1 MTDRAGNPVPNGNS
15 GSITLA
21 FLGAGLDAWIEINL
35 TGSVSA
41 PPLHP
46 ITAESF
52 AIIDR
57 EFGPHQIDPA
67 EYAIIRRVIHTT
79 ADFDYRDRLQFCPGA
94 IAAGISALTEQR
106 PIVVDVTM
114 VHQGIR
120 GLVGQTFGNAIV
132 SAISHP
138 VASAPVAAQNAKL
151 AGQTR
156 SARGMAACIAQHPE
170 AIYVIG
176 NAPTALLTLA
186 EQIRQGTA
194 RPSLV
199 IAAPVGFVSVV
210 ESKAAIAALPVP
222 QIRVEGRKGG
232 STVAAAIV
240 NALVMLAC
248 TAEK

>member
-1 MTDRAGNPVPNGNS
+1 MGGKAGEADPSLSLGSMTF
-15 GSITLA
+15 A
-21 FLGAGLDAWIEINL
+21 FLNADLHVWIEINL
-35 TGSVSA
+35 MGSVST

-79 ADFDYRDRLQFCPGA
+79 ADFDYRDRLQFGEGA
-94 IAAGISALTEQR
+94 IAAGITALTEQR

-114 VHQGIR
+114 VQQGIR
-120 GLVGQTFGNAIV
+120 GLLGQTFGNPIV

-138 VASAPVAAQNAKL
+138 AASVSAEDAAPAAK

-156 SARGMAACIAQHPE
+156 SARGMAACIAQHPK

-186 EQIRQGTA
+186 EQIRAGQA
-194 RPSLV
+194 EPALV

-210 ESKAAIAALPVP
+210 ESKEAIADRSVP
-222 QIRVEGRKGG
+222 QILVEGRKGG

-248 TAEK
+248 AA

>member
-1 MTDRAGNPVPNGNS
+1 MTDP
-15 GSITLA
+15 
-21 FLGAGLDAWIEINL
+21 
-35 TGSVSA
+35 VSA

-57 EFGPHQIDPA
+57 EFGPHEALDPA

-79 ADFDYRDRLQFCPGA
+79 ADFDYRDRLQFSEGA
-94 IAAGISALTEQR
+94 IAAGIAALHQRR
-106 PIVVDVTM
+106 PIIVDVTM
-114 VHQGIR
+114 VQQGIR

-138 VASAPVAAQNAKL
+138 AASPSG
-151 AGQTR
+151 AGQPAGAGPVKTR

-186 EQIRQGTA
+186 EQIRGGLA
-194 RPSLV
+194 KPALV

-210 ESKAAIAALPVP
+210 ESKAAISTLSVP

-248 TAEK
+248 LS

>member
-1 MTDRAGNPVPNGNS
+1 MDWHRCN
-15 GSITLA
+15 LA
-21 FLGAGLDAWIEINL
+21 RFDL
-35 TGSVSA
+35 TASVTA

-57 EFGPHQIDPA
+57 EFGPHQLDPA
-67 EYAIIRRVIHTT
+67 EYAILRRVIHTT
-79 ADFDYRDRLQFCPGA
+79 ADFDYRDRLQFSSGA
-94 IAAGISALTEQR
+94 IAAGVAALRQCS
-106 PIVVDVTM
+106 PLVVDVTM
-114 VHQGIR
+114 VQQGIR
-120 GLVGQTFGNAIV
+120 GLVGQTWGNRIV
-132 SAISHP
+132 SAISQ
-138 VASAPVAAQNAKL
+138 AVAAPEAFTVNGPPSAKDALDAKDAL

-156 SARGMAACIAQHPE
+156 SARGMAACIEQTPE

-186 EQIRQGTA
+186 EQIREGGA
-194 RPSLV
+194 RPALV
-199 IAAPVGFVSVV
+199 IAAPVGFVSVL

-222 QIRVEGRKGG
+222 QIVVEGRKGG

-248 TAEK
+248 DPPR